1 MTRLR
6 RAVLLLAGGL
16 ALAGCGQARLA
27 NGEPCVPSNELGQ
40 IIEDPLPTD
49 RGPQTINVWP
59 GDTVTVRLEMG
70 TGQFPWSTPRTS
82 DSGVLQPIAVCP
94 FPPYMTTGEIQ
105 LTSFKAARTGQATI
119 TAPLDPTY
127 ANSPPTTGTPRFAPL
142 VAIVNVSPGWVPWAV
157 RIAIAMIVLLL
168 IAGVVIF
175 YLRWPLPTPQPRGA

>member
-27 NGEPCVPSNELGQ
+27 NSEPCVPSNELGQ

-70 TGQFPWSTPRTS
+70 TGQFPWSTPWSS
-82 DSGVLQPIAVCP
+82 DDGVLQPIAVCP
-94 FPPYMTTGEIQ
+94 FPPYISSAEIQ
-105 LTSFKAARTGQATI
+105 LTSFKAGRPGHATV
-119 TAPLDPTY
+119 TAPLDPAY
-127 ANSPPTTGTPRFAPL
+127 ANSPRTAGATRLEAF
-142 VAIVNVSPGWVPWAV
+142 VAIVNVSPEWVPWAV
-157 RIAIAMIVLLL
+157 RSGIAAIVLMV

-175 YLRWPLPTPQPRGA
+175 YLRWPLPIPQPRGA